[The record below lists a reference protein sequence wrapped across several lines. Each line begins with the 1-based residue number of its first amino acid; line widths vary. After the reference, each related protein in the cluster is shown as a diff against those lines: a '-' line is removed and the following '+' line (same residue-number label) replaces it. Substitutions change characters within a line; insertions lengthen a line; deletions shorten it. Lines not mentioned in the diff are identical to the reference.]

1 LGKVERGLAKD
12 SCLRVRER
20 HTCERP
26 LKSKCRPIGGSR
38 QRRRN
43 GMHET
48 NSTPAHIVARAQP
61 KTSDCLYK
69 HTLSLVE
76 LSQIVMIKKE
86 AGGLE

>member
-12 SCLRVRER
+12 SCLRVRDR

-26 LKSKCRPIGGSR
+26 LKSKCRPIGGS
-38 QRRRN
+38 
-43 GMHET
+43 HET

-69 HTLSLVE
+69 HTLCLVE
-76 LSQIVMIKKE
+76 LSQIAMIKKG